1 MKKQMLMLMV
11 LALVLPLAA
20 FADNTETFTST
31 GGSLT
36 GDSSG
41 ITLTG
46 ALLTDVTLPGGS
58 TISGADLGSVTFTT
72 GVLGNADVTSGGNI
86 LAGGTIT
93 VTGNGTDGV
102 TNGTLF
108 MGSFQ
113 AANWTLTT
121 LPDGTHQYTYSA
133 GVNGTDGNSNTAT
146 GQMTF
151 NFNTGTAYFEGIATS
166 GQSSSTY
173 TSLAVPEP
181 GEMSLLGAG
190 MIGLLGAIRRK
201 MKA

>member
-1 MKKQMLMLMV
+1 M
-11 LALVLPLAA
+11 
-20 FADNTETFTST
+20 
-31 GGSLT
+31 
-36 GDSSG
+36 
-41 ITLTG
+41 
-46 ALLTDVTLPGGS
+46 
-58 TISGADLGSVTFTT
+58 TFTT
-72 GVLGNADVTSGGNI
+72 GVLGNANVTSGGNI

-113 AANWTLTT
+113 ASNWTLTT

-133 GVNGTDGNSNTAT
+133 GVNGTDGNSNTAI

>member
-1 MKKQMLMLMV
+1 MKKQMLMLIV

-20 FADNTETFTST
+20 FADNTEAFTST
-31 GGSLT
+31 GGSL
-36 GDSSG
+36 SG
-41 ITLTG
+41 NDKGMTLTG
-46 ALLTDVTLPGGS
+46 ALLTDVTLPGGAA
-58 TISGADLGSVTFTT
+58 TTGADLGSVTLTT

-86 LAGGTIT
+86 LAGGSIT
-93 VTGNGTDGV
+93 VTGNGTDGGP
-102 TNGTLF
+102 TGTLF
-108 MGSFQ
+108 TGSFQ

-133 GVNGTDGNSNTAT
+133 GVNGTDGNGNTAT

-151 NFNTGTAYFEGIATS
+151 NFNTDTAYFEGIATS

-190 MIGLLGAIRRK
+190 MVGLLGAIRRK
-201 MKA
+201 VKA